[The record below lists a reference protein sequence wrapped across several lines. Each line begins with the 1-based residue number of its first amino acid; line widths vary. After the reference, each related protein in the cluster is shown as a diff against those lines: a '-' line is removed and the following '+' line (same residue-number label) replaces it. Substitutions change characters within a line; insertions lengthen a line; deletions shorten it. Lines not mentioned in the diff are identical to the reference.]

1 MNIVL
6 EDGDSQ
12 MIPGDKYGI
21 NLLTKDLQ
29 LRRNR
34 GKNLNQEIDQTETQT
49 WARLIGGNDVTPR
62 SQRWSI
68 SVCVYTCM
76 RACVSAWVHA
86 CMNVCM
92 YVCVYTCMRECVN
105 VCMYVGYVCVYVCIS
120 ISNFS
125 FECYYQ

>member
-62 SQRWSI
+62 SQRWS
-68 SVCVYTCM
+68 
-76 RACVSAWVHA
+76 RK
-86 CMNVCM
+86 
-92 YVCVYTCMRECVN
+92 
-105 VCMYVGYVCVYVCIS
+105 IS
-120 ISNFS
+120 IQTRIENCTKKSR
-125 FECYYQ
+125 YIIV